1 MDRRA
6 RCLRTVDVE
15 GGSCVDNTG
24 NSTVVLSV
32 RHITWSSNKRAT
44 HNGVGDRACDTQR
57 TRRRETSGREQR
69 ACVAIQ
75 WWSVAIENC
84 VKGLCVSCD
93 LYALGS
99 VYFCEIDHVV
109 DFTRRTRQLIAYR
122 QDVVYWTLSSK

>member
-1 MDRRA
+1 MDRTA
-6 RCLRTVDVE
+6 RCQRPVDVE

-32 RHITWSSNKRAT
+32 RHITWSANKRAT
-44 HNGVGDRACDTQR
+44 HNGVGERACGTQR
-57 TRRRETSGREQR
+57 SRRRETSGREQR

-75 WWSVAIENC
+75 WLSVARGVARENY

-99 VYFCEIDHVV
+99 VN
-109 DFTRRTRQLIAYR
+109 L
-122 QDVVYWTLSSK
+122 